1 MKGYLGREQETSN
14 AYLGEW
20 FRTGDM
26 GRFDEDGELYI
37 VDRCKDMVLVGGFNV
52 FPNEVDGVLS
62 TCAGVTEAAAA
73 GIRTESGSEELH
85 AFVVTSD
92 PECTAESVLAHC
104 RNELTGYKVPR
115 KVHFIEELPKNPIG
129 KILRRHLQDHA

>member
-1 MKGYLGREQETSN
+1 MIEVLFIIVDFLYFFSHILKL
-14 AYLGEW
+14 L
-20 FRTGDM
+20 RTC
-26 GRFDEDGELYI
+26 RLSIGELHI

-92 PECTAESVLAHC
+92 PDCTAESVLAHC